1 MCFVRLLFAIALL
14 SLPCSVLA
22 LDDEARSAKE
32 EGMRLWGISEWIKM
46 QPYLEKSAESGDVES
61 MYYLGEANRLLDRG
75 LSHDAMDWYLKAADH
90 GDPYAMLRL
99 HSGGACVAGDYCPE
113 EAEGWREK
121 ARAITL
127 PKAEAG
133 DTDAMVALYYIYAA
147 LDDEDEGIDWLERAA
162 EAGNPEAQYRM
173 GSMIHGG
180 YGWYFLES
188 RRLKAAERWLR
199 KAAEQGYVPAM
210 DALAEVL
217 GKENR
222 PEAAWRWKVKSSNNG
237 YLEERLTMG
246 GCYLDPERW
255 NEKIREGLCQNKK
268 NVVKGWGI
276 SYAVFKETGN
286 DTAEWIMDK
295 SRGDMTPEKI
305 QEAEELAQEWLNKEP
320 PLSKFPPR
328 YGF

>member
-1 MCFVRLLFAIALL
+1 MRYVRLLFAIALL

-22 LDDEARSAKE
+22 LDDEARAAKE

-147 LDDEDEGIDWLERAA
+147 LDDADEGVDWLERAA

-222 PEAAWRWKVKSSNNG
+222 PEAAWRWKVKASNNG

-246 GCYLDPERW
+246 GCNLDPERW

-268 NVVKGWGI
+268 
-276 SYAVFKETGN
+276 T
-286 DTAEWIMDK
+286 
-295 SRGDMTPEKI
+295 
-305 QEAEELAQEWLNKEP
+305 
-320 PLSKFPPR
+320 
-328 YGF
+328 